1 MQRRRIITARF
12 QDKDEFLQNFYRRG
26 TRGAL
31 LVESHGRMELAEQV
45 QVVVEFPRDK
55 RSYRLQGK
63 VVARHTGCRNPPSPS
78 KLEVEFPEEE
88 DPKLQLIL
96 DHAHGKEV
104 AFRAREGSRLSCSF
118 EVSYRRDQDFV
129 QEFAED
135 ISEGG
140 TFICS
145 DDLCPVGSEVECRLK
160 PPGYLLGIR
169 LRGKVVWV
177 KNKGKPKGMG
187 VKFLF
192 ESDRQR
198 RKLGELIQ
206 KLHDAQGP
214 AVKSPMQR
222 IAEKIGLR

>member
-1 MQRRRIITARF
+1 M
-12 QDKDEFLQNFYRRG
+12 DEFLQNFYRRG

-63 VVARHTGCRNPPSPS
+63 VVARHTGCRNPPTPS

-118 EVSYRRDQDFV
+118 VVSYRRDQDFV

-145 DDLCPVGSEVECRLK
+145 DDLCPVGSVVECRLK
-160 PPGYLLGIR
+160 PPGYLLGIK
-169 LRGKVVWV
+169 LRGTVVWV
-177 KNKGKPKGMG
+177 KDKGKPKGMG

-198 RKLGELIQ
+198 RKLSDLIQ
-206 KLHDAQGP
+206 KLRSEQGP
-214 AVKSPMQR
+214 GGTKSPMQR
-222 IAEKIGLR
+222 IVEKIGLR